1 MSTWVEEMGLHAEGF
16 TDEQIAEIDG
26 IKDDLVHIWAT
37 YQAVAPRLKR
47 VGPTIQMIL
56 DTLNRNQKAGQI

>member
-37 YQAVAPRLKR
+37 YQAIKPRLDRVAP
-47 VGPTIQMIL
+47 VVSMIL
-56 DTLNRNQKAGQI
+56 EVVDRNQKAGQI